1 MTKSICDYCETQDE
15 CEEEC
20 YCGECLENHDQPC
33 DCEGCTESRANYM
46 EAMQEAYD

>member
-1 MTKSICDYCETQDE
+1 MTKSICELCDTQDE

-33 DCEGCTESRANYM
+33 NCEGCTELRAGLAESYN
-46 EAMQEAYD
+46 DLD